1 MNFPACSV
9 RDIFLRVAPAS
20 QPGIQTHC
28 LTRRLGFFVAAVAL
42 LAISPLAKAQTTF
55 VGSWIQYVPGIYED
69 SIDEINVQSWSGEPW
84 LRPGYSYIGIRSY
97 NVETIGGGER
107 VDIYQWRRVLQ
118 EPAQIPQTD
127 NHWNNANVWTDG
139 VPSGTTDARITKSGS
154 LVLPTINETTA
165 VARSLTVFDADNT
178 NSVMRFELQ
187 NGALSLTPTSAFDTA
202 LRVGVANA
210 NGEHR
215 YNELV
220 LNNSSLTS
228 SGFAEI
234 GKGSGQAGSGELY
247 AKMNIG
253 NGSGWFHPAG
263 LIELGGD
270 GGKGNLWIEDGGL
283 LAGSLLPGAA
293 IDPRLVIRPE
303 SFLDVSSTGTV
314 RLSELIVNSGYWEV
328 DIWPASYG
336 VWIAGHLDAGLLHLG
351 ESAQGTALLNPYSD
365 ARIGQIII
373 ENSSLLRLSVASVS
387 AASIDIND
395 GVLSEEG
402 GNLTVGT
409 AGDPGTTTIMTLGR
423 DSGSSGLLRITGN
436 GLEGATVTVHGAVQL
451 GRDGHASLKV
461 DDGSSMTIN
470 GHLSI
475 ASNGAGD
482 GELHILGT
490 VSAQNISVGTN
501 ASDMDYGGIPDSP
514 SPAGQATLRVEG
526 GTLNVTGTSVEMEWP
541 FPHTIHNAG
550 SLNLGSN
557 DLLEGFGTIAFT
569 SPDGGRLQAIGTVA
583 PGLAWSG
590 YDHTGGLL
598 IQGNLKLSNATF
610 ALGRAFGTLKIDLG
624 GNAAGQ
630 FDVLHVTGNADI
642 DGATL
647 EISLLDGYAPQP
659 GATFYFLPVDGLLT
673 GMFGTVIDHTGLGL
687 TLADLSLAPGGG
699 VMLTMP
705 VFAIPEVGTILPALG
720 AALLAGWRLRRK
732 WRR

>member
-1 MNFPACSV
+1 M
-9 RDIFLRVAPAS
+9 
-20 QPGIQTHC
+20 
-28 LTRRLGFFVAAVAL
+28 
-42 LAISPLAKAQTTF
+42 KAQTTF
-55 VGSWIQYVPGIYED
+55 VGSWMQYVPGIYGDIEEEETPSESTYNNYENLPAD
-69 SIDEINVQSWSGEPW
+69 
-84 LRPGYSYIGIRSY
+84 RPGYIYAGKRREWYEASGIIGDGWRYFI
-97 NVETIGGGER
+97 
-107 VDIYQWRRVLQ
+107 QWRPIIQ
-118 EPAQIPQTD
+118 EADHIPQSD
-127 NHWNNANVWTDG
+127 NHWSNPNVWTDG
-139 VPSGTTDARITKSGS
+139 VPDGTTDTRITKAGS
-154 LVLPTINETTA
+154 LILPTINESAA

-187 NGALSLTPTSAFDTA
+187 NGALSLTPTSVYDTA

-234 GKGSGQAGSGELY
+234 GKGSGQAGSGELH

-270 GGKGNLWIEDGGL
+270 GGKGILWIEDGGL

-293 IDPRLVIRPE
+293 TDPRLVIRPE
-303 SFLDVSSTGTV
+303 SFLGVNSTGTV
-314 RLSELIVNSGYWEV
+314 RLSEFIVNSGYRNWEV
-328 DIWPASYG
+328 DNWPTSYG

-373 ENSSLLRLSVASVS
+373 ENSSWLRLSVASVS

-436 GLEGATVTVHGAVQL
+436 GLEGATVTVHGAVEL
-451 GRDGHASLKV
+451 GRAGHAVLKV

-501 ASDMDYGGIPDSP
+501 TSDMDYGGIPDSP

-526 GTLNVTGTSVEMEWP
+526 GTLNVTGTSVEVEWP
-541 FPHTIHNAG
+541 FPRTIHNPG
-550 SLNLGSN
+550 SLDLGSN

-569 SPDGGRLQAIGTVA
+569 NPAGGRLQSIGTVA
-583 PGLAWSG
+583 PGIAETTF
-590 YDHTGGLL
+590 DHTGELL
-598 IQGNLKLSNATF
+598 IQGDLNLANAEN
-610 ALGRAFGTLKIDLG
+610 ALGRAFGTLKIEVG
-624 GNAAGQ
+624 GAAAGQ

-642 DGATL
+642 DGATFD
-647 EISLLDGYAPQP
+647 ISLVDGYAPQL
-659 GATFYFLPVDGLLT
+659 GDTFYFLPVDGLLT
-673 GMFGTVIDHTGLGL
+673 GMFGTVIDHTGLGI
-687 TLADLSLAPGGG
+687 TLADLSFAEGGG
-699 VMLTMP
+699 LMLTMP
-705 VFAIPEVGTILPALG
+705 ASAVPEPSTYAVFVGLGALG
-720 AALLAGWRLRRK
+720 FAWAARRQ
-732 WRR
+732 RR